1 MRPPLDRPGVAQ
13 LRHDLGRHTT
23 RRHLVVRVEQ
33 PVGCQDLVETDAAA
47 LFEASPHVQI
57 EKLRRKDCGFVRT
70 VDGVTDGSLV
80 RLIWDEGL
88 KVAGDGALS
97 LIRAARVGCHS
108 CFTKS
113 VPMLLEKKDRD
124 TIGHTRPDENTNV
137 RTCSDVPEIHLVGVL
152 VFFMTASS
160 S

>member
-1 MRPPLDRPGVAQ
+1 M
-13 LRHDLGRHTT
+13 
-23 RRHLVVRVEQ
+23 
-33 PVGCQDLVETDAAA
+33 ETDATA
-47 LFEASPHVQI
+47 LFEAATHVQI
-57 EKLRRKDCGFVRT
+57 EKLRREDGGFVRT